1 MKKLWRPFFYAMALL
16 FTIIT
21 TADLQGQTCYLTRII
36 EADGD
41 TISLSYDGNNHVS
54 VLGKNSTVKT
64 NSNGHITEIVH
75 DEATTNSFSRA
86 TYKYD
91 HNNNLIEYEQFSGA
105 STTPAFINKFS
116 YNSFNQLIETQSAVG
131 VKQNFFY
138 GYRVFL
144 YPNTTTKNPTTI
156 KAYSGDAHG
165 KIGDPDETITL
176 TYDDKKTNGHINP
189 LDDFNPFATHNVIS
203 ATVVEVGV
211 KPKTETF
218 IYQYNASGYPI
229 SRTEKEGGR
238 TFVTTFSYD
247 CK

>member
-16 FTIIT
+16 FTIIA

-91 HNNNLIEYEQFSGA
+91 HNNNLIEYEQFTGA
-105 STTPAFINKFS
+105 SATPAFINKFT

-138 GYRVFL
+138 GYRFFL
-144 YPNTTTKNPTTI
+144 IFFMVIEFFCIPTQQQRTPLLSKLI
-156 KAYSGDAHG
+156 QVMLTAKL
-165 KIGDPDETITL
+165 ETRMKRL
-176 TYDDKKTNGHINP
+176 H
-189 LDDFNPFATHNVIS
+189 
-203 ATVVEVGV
+203 
-211 KPKTETF
+211 
-218 IYQYNASGYPI
+218 
-229 SRTEKEGGR
+229 
-238 TFVTTFSYD
+238 
-247 CK
+247 